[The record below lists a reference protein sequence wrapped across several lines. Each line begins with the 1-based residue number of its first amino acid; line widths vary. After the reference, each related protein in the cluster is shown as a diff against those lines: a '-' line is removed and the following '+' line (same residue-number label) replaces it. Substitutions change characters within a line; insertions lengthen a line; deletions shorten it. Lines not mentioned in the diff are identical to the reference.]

1 MGSWSGRGVRL
12 VAVLSVFAMV
22 LVACGG
28 EDPSDGPGDGAEAD
42 ADTDADADADTDAD
56 ADADADA
63 DDMADEGDGEPQ
75 AGGVLRV
82 ALGQYPPNFDV
93 LQTVTYATQFPMA
106 AAYNLL
112 VRHDPDNYG
121 EVIGDLAESWEWL
134 DDTTIEFRLHEGVRF
149 HSGVEFTSADVKYT
163 FERIIDPPEG
173 ISSPRRSTL
182 ANIASIETP
191 DDYGLVI
198 TLQRPQPDFLD
209 LVATPFNVIYPEAV
223 ARPLDEA
230 GEGMRFTID
239 GTGPFKLEESI
250 EGEVLVFTRNDDYFK
265 PGLPLL
271 DGVEYYPVP
280 AGEQTRAALE
290 SGQIDA
296 TWFIPSPGETA
307 AINDLPSLTAS
318 FRAFPIFVN
327 LVMNMDVP
335 ALQDVRVREAMSL
348 AVDRQGFVETVG
360 PLAGAQFPSRGLMPP
375 GSPFELTDDEFS
387 AVSGYDTHVGLDGDI
402 EANRERARE
411 LLAEAGAEGL
421 TLRMVTRSEVPAFR
435 DSATYIAEQL
445 GQIGLNVEVESLDTG
460 AFTAATKDRA
470 FDIYPHSIAM
480 DGVVP
485 DSILGAS
492 YTSEGGRNYGGWEDA
507 AIDAAF
513 LAQSQETDPARRAE
527 LIRDFQIQFLES
539 YYHIQMAYVGYGYAL
554 NNDIQGWNAEG
565 QPTLYTN
572 MDFESLWINR

>member
-1 MGSWSGRGVRL
+1 MGSWTTRVRW
-12 VAVLSVFAMV
+12 VAALSALALV

-28 EDPSDGPGDGAEAD
+28 GEEPSAEPVDGEDVDVDEAD
-42 ADTDADADADTDAD
+42 AGE
-56 ADADADA
+56 
-63 DDMADEGDGEPQ
+63 DEASGDEGEPQ
-75 AGGVLRV
+75 EGGVLRV
-82 ALGQYPPNFDV
+82 ALGQYPPDFDV
-93 LQTVTYATQFPMA
+93 LQTVTYATQYPAA

-112 VRHDPDNYG
+112 VRHDPENYD

-191 DDYGLVI
+191 DDLTVLI
-198 TLQRPQPDFLD
+198 TLERPQPDFLD
-209 LVATPFNVIYPEAV
+209 LVATPFNVIYPESV

-239 GTGPFKLEESI
+239 GTGPFKLEEAV
-250 EGEVLVFTRNDDYFK
+250 EGEVLVFTRNEDYFK

-280 AGEQTRAALE
+280 PGEQTRAALE
-290 SGQIDA
+290 TGQIDG
-296 TWFIPSPGETA
+296 TWFIPSPGDTEA
-307 AINDLPSLTAS
+307 LNDLPNLTAS

-327 LVMNMDVP
+327 LVVNMEVP
-335 ALQDVRVREAMSL
+335 ELQDVRVREAMSL
-348 AVDRQGFVETVG
+348 AIDRQGFVETVG

-375 GSPFELTDDEFS
+375 GSPFELTDDEMS
-387 AVSGYDTHVGLDGDI
+387 SVPGYDTHEGLDGDI

-445 GQIGLNVEVESLDTG
+445 SQVGLNVNVESLDTG
-460 AFTAATKDRA
+460 AFTAATGSRD

-485 DSILGAS
+485 DSVLGAS
-492 YTSEGGRNYGGWEDA
+492 YTSDGGRNYGGWVDDG
-507 AIDAAF
+507 IDAAF
-513 LAQSQETDPARRAE
+513 IEQSQETDPDRRVE
-527 LIRDFQIQFLES
+527 LIRDFQLRFLETF
-539 YYHIQMAYVGYGYAL
+539 YHIQMAFVGYGYAV
-554 NNDIQGWNAEG
+554 NDDVQGWNAEG

-572 MDFESLWINR
+572 MDFETVSLNR